1 MFYNCKAAIPLQIS
15 LEEMRH
21 PQPKTSV
28 ITDSTSA
35 QGIIAKTKTPKNA
48 KSYDVRFNW
57 LKCKE
62 AQNQFDI
69 IWRKVTLN
77 RAEYHS
83 KCHPVK
89 HYIEKQGEHGIGMLL
104 SRQ

>member
-1 MFYNCKAAIPLQIS
+1 MG
-15 LEEMRH
+15 H
-21 PQPKTSV
+21 PQPITPAV
-28 ITDSTSA
+28 TDSTSA
-35 QGIIAKTKTPKNA
+35 QGLIAKTMTHKRA
-48 KSYDVRFNW
+48 KLYDVRFNW

-77 RAEYHS
+77 RADYHS
-83 KCHPVK
+83 KRHTLR
-89 HYIEKQGEHGIGMLL
+89 HYMEKRDKYLIDIPL